1 MLNGICNLLSLLNG
15 IIKIQR
21 KGADVNKAEKD
32 GVTPLYIASQ
42 NGHCD
47 IVEALLRGGADVGT
61 MNAPPSGGLRDLVR
75 RRLVTRPHLLTHSKP
90 LPRLRLT
97 ALMTASDLLGT
108 LWTVLGYK
116 LPPGNLHSTLEH
128 SIQMLPES
136 HLGFLGRCPFGH

>member
-1 MLNGICNLLSLLNG
+1 LNGHLRCVEVLL
-15 IIKIQR
+15 K
-21 KGADVNKAEKD
+21 E
-32 GVTPLYIASQ
+32 
-42 NGHCD
+42 
-47 IVEALLRGGADVGT
+47 GADVGT

-136 HLGFLGRCPFGH
+136 HLGFFRQMPIWALNYW